1 MDNTN
6 INNQCLQNKKIII
19 VHGYTASP
27 QKNWFPWLKV
37 QLEQLGASVI
47 VPEMPDSE
55 APDPTRWLQHLQDSQ
70 IELDADT
77 ILIGH
82 SLGCITLLRFL
93 MAQQQQNPKI
103 DGYILVSGFA
113 NEQQTLPELKEH
125 TNLTL
130 DYPYL
135 KSVSDNRISIISS
148 NDSIVS
154 PQSSITLADLLETN
168 VITVENAGHFLDREG
183 FNEFPL
189 ILDILKNGFQIS

>member
-6 INNQCLQNKKIII
+6 INNQYLKNKKIII
-19 VHGYTASP
+19 IHGYTASP

-37 QLEQLGASVI
+37 QLEQLGASVF
-47 VPEMPDSE
+47 VPEMPDTQ
-55 APDPTRWLQHLQDSQ
+55 APNPMHWLQHLQDSQ
-70 IELDADT
+70 IKLDADT

-93 MAQQQQNPKI
+93 MAQQQQNPKVG
-103 DGYILVSGFA
+103 GYILVSGFA
-113 NEQQTLPELKEH
+113 DEQQTLPELKAH
-125 TNLTL
+125 TNFTL
-130 DYPYL
+130 NYPYL
-135 KSVSDNRISIISS
+135 KSVSNNKVSIISS
-148 NDSIVS
+148 NDTIVS

-189 ILDILKNGFQIS
+189 ILNILKNGFQIN